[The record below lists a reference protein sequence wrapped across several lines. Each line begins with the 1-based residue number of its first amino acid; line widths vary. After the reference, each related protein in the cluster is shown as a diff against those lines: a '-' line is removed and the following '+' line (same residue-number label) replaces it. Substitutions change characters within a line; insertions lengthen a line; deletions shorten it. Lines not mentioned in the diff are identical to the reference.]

1 MHIKNATVVFAASL
15 AAAAV
20 FAQEQEAEQKEAETP
35 AAEAAET
42 EGAEVA
48 VKKPAPVGFSTL
60 PFCRAVTGVAEIMKP
75 GASVWEPV
83 EEGRFYPLGSSY
95 RTGKGGKLVL
105 AFGTDSSAVLEPS
118 SSFSTRQQPL
128 GVASRGVVLAYGT
141 LTLALADNLREGAF
155 FVTAPGFTVKNPA
168 GESRYVYETT
178 GDGDKATVRCVTGS
192 LSIEGRHFDIPAMR
206 AADEVVIRT
215 SLDHLVTFLYGTS
228 GDYVVKLDQ
237 GLRTKDEIDD
247 EGKVK
252 SSVEKGVTDWHLS
265 PSTKVVITRCLPAI
279 GERMSVHTMA
289 FDAAGERK
297 SECYFCEGRAEVNS
311 GELVAKDRLDGDELA
326 KRAAEATETTAAEDA
341 DESSSSS
348 SSSDGDSSSSSDNSS
363 SSDDSN

>member
-1 MHIKNATVVFAASL
+1 MNIKKAMAVFAASL
-15 AAAAV
+15 VAASA
-20 FAQEQEAEQKEAETP
+20 FAQEQDGEEKEKEASEEP
-35 AAEAAET
+35 AATAEGT
-42 EGAEVA
+42 ESA
-48 VKKPAPVGFSTL
+48 VKKAKAPGAVFTTL
-60 PFCRAVTGVAEIMKP
+60 PFCRAVTGVAEVQKP
-75 GASVWEPV
+75 GADAWEPV

-105 AFGTDSSAVLEPS
+105 SFGTDSSAILEES
-118 SSFSTRQQPL
+118 SSFVTRLQPL
-128 GVASRGVVLAYGT
+128 GVASRGVVLGTGT

-178 GDGDKATVRCVTGS
+178 GDGDKATVRCVTGA
-192 LSIEGRHFDIPAMR
+192 LSVEGRHFNIPTMR

-215 SLDHLVTFLYGTS
+215 SLDHLVTLLYGTS

-237 GLRTKDEIDD
+237 GLRNKDDIDN
-247 EGKVK
+247 EGKVH
-252 SSVEKGVTDWHLS
+252 SSVEKGFTDWHLT
-265 PSTKVVITRCLPAI
+265 PSTKVVITRCLPTI

-289 FDAAGERK
+289 FDASGERK

-311 GELVAKDRLDGDELA
+311 GELVAKDRRSGEELA

-341 DESSSSS
+341 DDDSASSSSS
-348 SSSDGDSSSSSDNSS
+348 SSTDENSGS
-363 SSDDSN
+363 DSN